1 MSVPAIFDDPTT
13 ENGYCTSGG
22 PVTPEAARRIVLEN
36 IDVVYGTE
44 TLPLH
49 AAARRIAAEDLLSA
63 VALPGFDNAAVD
75 GFGIH
80 ADDLNLPIP
89 LTLSIVERIPA
100 GPNVNVLS
108 RSGTALRI
116 LTGAKVP
123 AGIGSVVFERRTTRR
138 GNKITL
144 NELPESGAN
153 IRRRGEDVT
162 PGTIVVSKGTT
173 LDARQIAILAAAGIT
188 RVPVIRRL
196 RVGILSIGSEL
207 VDADC
212 ELGGG
217 GTVGTN
223 RSMFLALLASPSPPL
238 RITCFSDGR

>member
-1 MSVPAIFDDPTT
+1 MSVPAICDAPTT
-13 ENGYCTSGG
+13 ENDYCTSGG

-36 IDVVYGTE
+36 IDVVSGTE
-44 TLPLH
+44 TVPLH
-49 AAARRIAAEDLLSA
+49 AAVGRIAAEDLHSA
-63 VALPGFDNAAVD
+63 VALPGFDNAAVE

-89 LTLSIVERIPA
+89 LTLSIVERVPA

-162 PGTIVVSKGTT
+162 PGTIVVSEGTA
-173 LDARQIAILAAAGIT
+173 LGARPLATRAGAGIT
-188 RVPVIRRL
+188 R
-196 RVGILSIGSEL
+196 
-207 VDADC
+207 
-212 ELGGG
+212 
-217 GTVGTN
+217 
-223 RSMFLALLASPSPPL
+223 
-238 RITCFSDGR
+238 